1 MIIMKHY
8 TKFSYGINL
17 DKEEIICLDD
27 IITVSKKEQVVLIS
41 FKDKGDNMYEFPTTF
56 EATTVFNKIWEL
68 LVKEWK

>member
-8 TKFSYGINL
+8 TKFSYGMNL
-17 DKEEIICLDD
+17 KKEEIICLDD
-27 IITVSKKEQVVLIS
+27 IITVSKKEQIVLIS
-41 FKDKGDNMYEFPTTF
+41 FKDKHDDMYEFPSTF